1 MTLKI
6 YAIYVAILS
15 LVAFFAYFSDKKKAR
30 KGRWRIPESTLLA
43 LSFLGG
49 GCGGYLAMFLARH
62 KTRKWYFHFVNLIGI
77 IWQVAL
83 FLFLLG
89 NPDILF

>member
-1 MTLKI
+1 MTFTM
-6 YAIYVAILS
+6 YAGYLALLS
-15 LVAFFAYFSDKKKAR
+15 LVTFFVYFADKRRAR
-30 KGRWRIPESTLLA
+30 KGEWRIPESTLLA

-62 KTRKWYFHFVNLIGI
+62 KTRKWYFHLVNLIGI
-77 IWQVAL
+77 IWQAVL

-89 NPDILF
+89 NPNLLF